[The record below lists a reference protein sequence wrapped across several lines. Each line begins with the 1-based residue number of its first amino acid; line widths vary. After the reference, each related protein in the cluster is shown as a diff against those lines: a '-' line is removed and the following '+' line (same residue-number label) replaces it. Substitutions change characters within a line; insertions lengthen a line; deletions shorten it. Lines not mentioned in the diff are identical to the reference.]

1 MVRRRLRE
9 LLQGMVK
16 RKKKLPQVTAPRHP
30 GMVKRKKKLPRV
42 TAPRLQ
48 DTAVRKKR
56 VLLATVNKAEV

>member
-1 MVRRRLRE
+1 MVRRRLRK
-9 LLQGMVK
+9 LLQVMVK
-16 RKKKLPQVTAPRHP
+16 RKKKLPQ
-30 GMVKRKKKLPRV
+30 V

>member
-1 MVRRRLRE
+1 VRRRLRK
-9 LLQGMVK
+9 LLQGMAK